1 MLFFFLGVILPGI
14 AISAVFRIAKHAV
27 RKWGVPRARYTV
39 CVGVGL
45 EAAIM
50 AEVLRGVDER
60 VVRVSDAEHVSV
72 QRPGEQ
78 AIGGILHAIKFVG
91 MLSGRYAPRTP
102 HDALLLDVALER
114 ALCLVGSM
122 SATDAPDVL
131 QWLRDEES
139 NGILH
144 RLTTPNVVG
153 DVYRAI
159 LAHSGSSTPL

>member
-14 AISAVFRIAKHAV
+14 ALSALFRIAKHTFRRWAV
-27 RKWGVPRARYTV
+27 PSARYTV
-39 CVGVGL
+39 CVGTGL

-50 AEVLRGVDER
+50 AEVLRGVDAR
-60 VVRVSDAEHVSV
+60 VVRVSHAEHVSV
-72 QRPGEQ
+72 QRTGEQ

-131 QWLRDEES
+131 QWLRDEEGD
-139 NGILH
+139 GILH
-144 RLTTPNVVG
+144 RLPRPNVVG
-153 DVYRAI
+153 DVYRAV
-159 LAHSGSSTPL
+159 LAHKGSSTPL